1 MGLRLRRLG
10 SRTAGVI
17 EPVIYGKQG
26 GDLAVFRFIA
36 AAGDST
42 RGALPE
48 IPPAIVFILY
58 DLQNLCRRVILWH
71 CGQGREVQAGLELRA
86 GEGANRF
93 SVDQ

>member
-17 EPVIYGKQG
+17 EPVIDGKQG

-36 AAGDST
+36 AAGDCT

-48 IPPAIVFILY
+48 IPPAIVFILH
-58 DLQNLCRRVILWH
+58 DLQNLCGRVILWH
-71 CGQGREVQAGLELRA
+71 CGQSREVQAGLELGAR
-86 GEGANRF
+86 EGPNGFA
-93 SVDQ
+93 VDQ